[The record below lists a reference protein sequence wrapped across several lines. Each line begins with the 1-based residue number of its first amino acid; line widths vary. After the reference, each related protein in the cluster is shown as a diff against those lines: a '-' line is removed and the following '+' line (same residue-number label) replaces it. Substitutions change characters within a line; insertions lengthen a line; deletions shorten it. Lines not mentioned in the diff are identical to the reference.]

1 MSSAEFE
8 SAEVA
13 KIVEIIVEV
22 LQEQA
27 VKLAI
32 KLSFHSFT
40 CAWGNRL
47 VKNLNPIWHGRGY
60 FYPLVLFGSDFVS

>member
-27 VKLAI
+27 VEFAI
-32 KLSFHSFT
+32 NLSFRSFT
-40 CAWGNRL
+40 CA
-47 VKNLNPIWHGRGY
+47 
-60 FYPLVLFGSDFVS
+60 